1 MPAIKLIAGLG
12 NPGAKYGGT
21 RHNLGFDALDRF
33 AEKNSLSWKSWDSSG
48 LIARLDGES
57 KAVLLKPQNF
67 MNNSGQAVKGL
78 MSYLKIKHDE
88 LLVVVDDFALPL
100 GKMRLRTGGSAG
112 GHNGLSSI
120 IEHIG
125 TSEFARLRLGMGP
138 LPEKTDPA
146 DFVLSDF
153 SALERKDA
161 LAMIDRSAD
170 LIHSVLSLG
179 VEKAISKIT

>member
-1 MPAIKLIAGLG
+1 
-12 NPGAKYGGT
+12 
-21 RHNLGFDALDRF
+21 
-33 AEKNSLSWKSWDSSG
+33 
-48 LIARLDGES
+48 
-57 KAVLLKPQNF
+57 
-67 MNNSGQAVKGL
+67 
-78 MSYLKIKHDE
+78 
-88 LLVVVDDFALPL
+88 
-100 GKMRLRTGGSAG
+100 
-112 GHNGLSSI
+112 
-120 IEHIG
+120 
-125 TSEFARLRLGMGP
+125 MGP